1 MAQHASQLPMRSLPG
16 LARLSISQRI
26 QIVSQTS
33 KVQAVINS
41 KAARKGNKC
50 RAHRSIKNQLIGGS
64 HVRISGRD
72 ECTPTGW
79 QFGNGF
85 AKGENGYLF

>member
-1 MAQHASQLPMRSLPG
+1 MPC

-41 KAARKGNKC
+41 KATRKGNK
-50 RAHRSIKNQLIGGS
+50 R
-64 HVRISGRD
+64 
-72 ECTPTGW
+72 
-79 QFGNGF
+79 
-85 AKGENGYLF
+85 